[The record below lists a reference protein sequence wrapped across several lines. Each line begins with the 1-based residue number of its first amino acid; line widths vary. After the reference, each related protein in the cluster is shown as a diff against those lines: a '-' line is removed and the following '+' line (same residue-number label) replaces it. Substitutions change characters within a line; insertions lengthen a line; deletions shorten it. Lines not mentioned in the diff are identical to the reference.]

1 MDALRLIG
9 GSALFAGTILALLW
23 GGELLAFGMGLAR

>member
-1 MDALRLIG
+1 MASLRILG

-23 GGELLAFGMGLAR
+23 GGELLAIGLAR